1 MPNNHEN
8 LGLYFGDHNNFEGII
23 IASLY
28 PFIKLYFF
36 LFLKKGVRRE
46 LKLIQF
52 FFFSHTTHI
61 DCVLLEA
68 LFFKS
73 CM

>member
-52 FFFSHTTHI
+52 FFFFSHYSYRLCFTRGS
-61 DCVLLEA
+61 V
-68 LFFKS
+68 F
-73 CM
+73 